1 MSSPIKDQV
10 APVKK
15 KRVNS
20 KAKGSGFENTIAKL
34 LTKTFEPLNFIRS
47 PGSGARVGG
56 KNFETFGKMF
66 GEDALKIFTSDVV
79 CLNERDT
86 GIEFLHSIECKFY
99 KTPDN
104 VASLFTGK
112 ANVYG
117 WFKESEIDALKTG
130 KNPILIF
137 KWNNTPTFI
146 ALSKD
151 TVIPED
157 INKIILIN
165 GIQVCIL
172 DELLVHSDFWIK
184 K

>member
-1 MSSPIKDQV
+1 MSDLSS
-10 APVKK
+10 PVKK

-20 KAKGSGFENTIAKL
+20 KSKGSGFENVIAKL
-34 LTKTFEPLNFIRS
+34 LSKTFAPLNFMRS

-99 KTPDN
+99 KTPDSFP
-104 VASLFTGK
+104 SLFTGK
-112 ANVYG
+112 ANIYG
-117 WFKESEIDALKTG
+117 WFKESEVDAVKTG
-130 KNPILIF
+130 KNPVLIF
-137 KWNNTPTFI
+137 KWNNTPIFI

-151 TVIPED
+151 TVIPEG

-165 GIQVCIL
+165 SIQVCIL
-172 DELLVHSDFWIK
+172 DDLLAHPDFWIK